1 MDEPFA
7 PAPDPTGGL
16 SLAPQGPLSA
26 LDLGIPA
33 PLAQVVGPQPTLP
46 TPPPVAPLP
55 LHAPGPIDPKQQLL
69 AIAALG
75 AMLGGGPRSGI
86 ATGFGQGTANMLA
99 AAQAKKDAEFKQQQ
113 AQEEKLRVQLE
124 TQQRA
129 EAQRQADRQKQLQTA
144 LTQMHARVANIPD
157 KATYDNEISGYANIL
172 QAAGYRGLDANW
184 LRQAVPYVAPSAE
197 KIAGNALDSFLKNP
211 ANTQL
216 IQQHPEQL
224 SKVVLTLD
232 VDGDG
237 IPEQVPLLRV
247 AQIAKKPFAV
257 DQSGALIS
265 YPKGTTADDQA
276 NANGFFQSLLGQAKA
291 EGKNTEDA
299 TVRLE
304 LQKQAF
310 KMAEDLKAK
319 PPTDKLV
326 KVEHKDDSTGKTV
339 IEYLPESEVR
349 GKKFDKGDGAVVENR
364 LSSAKA
370 VLQTGNDII
379 AAVSDPKVAKN
390 LGVAMGR
397 FNSAADF
404 FGNPPPEFS
413 KLKGQI
419 ESLALANMGVHGMR
433 SNGGAEDIKQL
444 LGVGR
449 HTPASI
455 IATIQGLNS
464 FATHLLENDGQ
475 KVDQAQ
481 SGAGPSDDVLAAA
494 AAKLRNRGR

>member
-1 MDEPFA
+1 MDEPFT
-7 PAPDPTGGL
+7 PAADPTGGL

-46 TPPPVAPLP
+46 QPPPVAPLP

-75 AMLGGGPRSGI
+75 AMLGGGPRSGM
-86 ATGFGQGTANMLA
+86 AAGFGQGTANMLA
-99 AAQAKKDAEFKQQQ
+99 AEQAKKDAAFKQQQ
-113 AQEEKLRVQLE
+113 VEEDKLRVQLE

-129 EAQRQADRQKQLQTA
+129 EAQRQAQRQQQLQTA
-144 LTQMHARVANIPD
+144 LTQMHARVATIPD
-157 KATYDNEISGYANIL
+157 KPTYDREITGYANIL

-197 KIAGNALDSFLKNP
+197 KIAGTALDSFLKNP

-257 DQSGALIS
+257 DASGGLIT
-265 YPKGTTADDQA
+265 YPKGTTLDDKA
-276 NANGFFQSLLGQAKA
+276 NADGFFQSLLAQAKA
-291 EGKNTEDA
+291 EGKNTDDA
-299 TVRLE
+299 TVRLA

-326 KVEHKDDSTGKTV
+326 KVERKNPDTGKAETV
-339 IEYLPESEVR
+339 YLPESEVR
-349 GKKFDKGDGAVVENR
+349 GKSFEKPPSGMVQNR
-364 LSSAKA
+364 LDSAEA
-370 VLQTGNDII
+370 VNQTGNDII
-379 AAVSDPKVAKN
+379 AKLSDPAYAKTVGPA
-390 LGVAMGR
+390 LGRASSLR
-397 FNSAADF
+397 DF
-404 FGNPPPEFS
+404 IGNPPPEFS
-413 KLKGQI
+413 ELAGMI
-419 ESLALANMGVHGMR
+419 ESYSLANMGVHGMR
-433 SNGGAEDIKQL
+433 SAEGAKQISAML
-444 LGVGR
+444 DGH
-449 HTPASI
+449 HTPQSLISAI
-455 IATIQGLNS
+455 KGLQGFS
-464 FATHLLENDGQ
+464 THFLQNAGKTPPAAPGPRYLSTDPNAGQ
-475 KVDQAQ
+475 PVRGNA
-481 SGAGPSDDVLAAA
+481 AG
-494 AAKLRNRGR
+494 R

>member
-7 PAPDPTGGL
+7 PAADPTGGL

-26 LDLGIPA
+26 FDLGVSPA
-33 PLAQVVGPQPTLP
+33 LVQAAAPIPTLP

-75 AMLGGGPRSGI
+75 TMLGSGPRSGV
-86 ATGFGQGTANMLA
+86 AAGFGQGTANMLA
-99 AAQAKKDAEFKQQQ
+99 AEQARKDAEFKQQQ

-129 EAQRQADRQKQLQTA
+129 EAQRQQDRQKQLQTA
-144 LTQMHARVANIPD
+144 LTQMHARVATIPD

-197 KIAGNALDSFLKNP
+197 KIAGTALDSFLKNP
-211 ANTQL
+211 ANAQL

-237 IPEQVPLLRV
+237 LPEQVPLLRV

-257 DQSGALIS
+257 DASGGLIT
-265 YPKGTTADDQA
+265 YPKGTTLDDKA
-276 NANGFFQSLLGQAKA
+276 NADGFFQSLLSKAKA
-291 EGKNTEDA
+291 EGKNTDDA
-299 TVRLE
+299 TIRLE

-326 KVEHKDDSTGKTV
+326 KVERKNAQTGKAETV
-339 IEYLPESEVR
+339 YLPESEVR
-349 GKKFDKGDGAVVENR
+349 GQSFEKPASGIVQNR
-364 LSSAKA
+364 LDSAEA
-370 VLQTGNDII
+370 VNQTGNDII
-379 AAVSDPKVAKN
+379 AKLSDPAYAKT
-390 LGVAMGR
+390 LGPALGR
-397 FNSAADF
+397 ASSLRDF
-404 FGNPPPEFS
+404 IGNAPPEYAE
-413 KLKGQI
+413 LAGMI
-419 ESLALANMGVHGMR
+419 ESYALANMGVHGMR
-433 SNGGAEDIKQL
+433 SAQGAQQISRL
-444 LGVGR
+444 LDGH
-449 HTPASI
+449 HTPQSL
-455 IATIQGLNS
+455 IAAIKGLQGFSSHFLQNEGKTLPAVPGPRYLS
-464 FATHLLENDGQ
+464 TDPNAGQ
-475 KVDQAQ
+475 PVRGNA
-481 SGAGPSDDVLAAA
+481 AG
-494 AAKLRNRGR
+494 R